1 MRLPASTRV
10 ALVALAACK
19 PVAGA
24 GAPEPSG
31 TPAPARAIAS
41 EQGEGRL
48 SVIARG
54 LSHPRAV
61 APLPEGGF
69 LVTERSGTL
78 RRVDADGRV
87 SAPLAGVPVVHA
99 RGQGGL
105 LDVVLAPDFAQSRRI
120 YLSYAEPDGHGLS
133 GTAAAHAT
141 LGDTGLGDVTVF
153 YRQQPKLDSEHHY
166 GSRLAFDDQGHVF
179 VSQGER
185 GQRPM
190 AQELDKLQG
199 KLVRLRL
206 DGSVP

>member
-1 MRLPASTRV
+1 MRLPASTLV
-10 ALVALAACK
+10 ALVVLAACK

-54 LSHPRAV
+54 LSHPWAV

-87 SAPLAGVPVVHA
+87 SAPLAGVPVRGSKA
-99 RGQGGL
+99 R
-105 LDVVLAPDFAQSRRI
+105 PW
-120 YLSYAEPDGHGLS
+120 
-133 GTAAAHAT
+133 
-141 LGDTGLGDVTVF
+141 
-153 YRQQPKLDSEHHY
+153 
-166 GSRLAFDDQGHVF
+166 
-179 VSQGER
+179 
-185 GQRPM
+185 
-190 AQELDKLQG
+190 EL
-199 KLVRLRL
+199 RW
-206 DGSVP
+206 P